1 MNDWP
6 IDTVPNPNIKNNLSY
21 TKMINEVNHM
31 FPRKISPSGEVEPQP
46 IFEADTGRHSK
57 NPKLRKSDLE

>member
-1 MNDWP
+1 
-6 IDTVPNPNIKNNLSY
+6 
-21 TKMINEVNHM
+21 MINEVNHM